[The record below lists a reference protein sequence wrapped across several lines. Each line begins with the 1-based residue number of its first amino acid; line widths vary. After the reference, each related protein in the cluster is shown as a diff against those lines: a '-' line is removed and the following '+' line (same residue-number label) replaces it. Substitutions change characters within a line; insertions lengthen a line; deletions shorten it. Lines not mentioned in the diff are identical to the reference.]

1 MMTEREILMRKIAAY
16 HFSIID
22 MQLYLNTHTNDKA
35 ALAKIAELK
44 EKVVPL
50 VAEYERKFGPLR
62 KCANYENKWLW
73 YKNPWPWDNE
83 EDM

>member
-1 MMTEREILMRKIAAY
+1 MFVYEKKLEYPINIK
-16 HFSIID
+16 
-22 MQLYLNTHTNDKA
+22 QTNPK
-35 ALAKIAELK
+35 LAKIAELK
-44 EKVVPL
+44 EKLAPL

-62 KCANYENKWLW
+62 KCANDENKWLW